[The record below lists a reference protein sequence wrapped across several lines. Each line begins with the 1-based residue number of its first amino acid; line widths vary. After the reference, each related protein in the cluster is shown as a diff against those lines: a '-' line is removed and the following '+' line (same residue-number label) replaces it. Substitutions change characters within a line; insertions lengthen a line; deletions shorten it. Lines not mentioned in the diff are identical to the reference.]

1 MSLALQQLLIVVVVG
16 GQLGL
21 RAVRVLRRR
30 GRSDGAQHATRER
43 AATRRTRTRRRSRL
57 RAARARPAPGSSRRR
72 RRRQQVARAAR
83 GPAAPTGCQRS
94 RARAA
99 RRPIIARPAR
109 GTAARPAR
117 SSYEPVQDLEHVV
130 LGDTLRE
137 AYTSEDRKGNHKN
150 SVKFEEM

>member
-1 MSLALQQLLIVVVVG
+1 MVG

-21 RAVRVLRRR
+21 RAVRVL
-30 GRSDGAQHATRER
+30 
-43 AATRRTRTRRRSRL
+43 
-57 RAARARPAPGSSRRR
+57 RR

-94 RARAA
+94 HARAA

-109 GTAARPAR
+109 GTAARAAR
-117 SSYEPVQDLEHVV
+117 SSYEPAQDLEHVV

-137 AYTSEDRKGNHKN
+137 AYAPEFRRTICCSPIHINHLMCVWKYCSE
-150 SVKFEEM
+150 